1 MTGCSIN
8 SRNYLKGEQFTDVPR
23 ESPTKKGNLTELSK
37 IPASGFTKLVSGSA
51 SPNGRFAVGVGILD
65 GKIPEWEALDRGD
78 GDRSFV
84 LKFDNHSDAVNYLI
98 DVPSDRVVGVL
109 AGDHFGTSAWYNHRL
124 YQISW
129 SEDNHWLLEV
139 GTGKWETFACM
150 VYRLDA
156 NGNQIAQMNF
166 MPVTEAV
173 ISKFLRSRYP
183 QLAQDE
189 IARYVVTIE
198 ENARIIKEGK
208 LTFKLSAQVPKEAYP
223 AVQLDVSA
231 QVERLKNGK
240 ISFKVTKV
248 EEIKNE
254 DE

>member
-1 MTGCSIN
+1 MTGCSIR
-8 SRNYLKGEQFTDVPR
+8 SRDYLEGENFTDVPR
-23 ESPTKKGNLTELSK
+23 ETPSKRGNLTALSK
-37 IPASGFTKLVSGSA
+37 IPASRFTKLVSGSA

-84 LKFDNHSDAVNYLI
+84 LKFDNSDAVNYLI
-98 DVPSDRVVGVL
+98 DLPSDRVVGVL
-109 AGDHFGTSAWYNHRL
+109 AGHHFGTSAWYNHRL

-129 SEDNHWLLEV
+129 SEDHHWLLEV
-139 GTGKWETFACM
+139 ETSKWETFACM
-150 VYRLDA
+150 IYRLDA
-156 NGNQIAQMNF
+156 NGNQIAQMNL

-189 IARYVVTIE
+189 IGRYVVTIE
-198 ENARIIKEGK
+198 ENARINKEGK

-231 QVERLKNGK
+231 QVERSKNGK
-240 ISFKVTKV
+240 LSIKVTKV
-248 EEIKNE
+248 EEIKSE